1 MEGFLRAARRK
12 NSPGCIRE
20 LGRSAGASRSVRPAV
35 LGERRVATPNG
46 ERMLEAERLPQLD
59 RWVVME
65 CCGISSGARCVP
77 ETAWD
82 GDVER

>member
-1 MEGFLRAARRK
+1 M
-12 NSPGCIRE
+12 
-20 LGRSAGASRSVRPAV
+20 RPAV